1 MSEVTRRLNSKHR
14 IIPTEPMMDLNV
26 AVLSKQKLKYK
37 LKPAILDG
45 SSNEGSKFNDFK
57 NTDSRSAEAN
67 FSDLKS
73 GMSPSGL
80 ISRRKAPFR

>member
-45 SSNEGSKFNDFK
+45 SSNEDSKFNDF
-57 NTDSRSAEAN
+57 
-67 FSDLKS
+67 
-73 GMSPSGL
+73 
-80 ISRRKAPFR
+80 